1 MTTGNIEQIQK
12 FGGAWTVIK
21 IEILKKYLDAYTTA
35 LKKQPFNLIYI
46 DAFAGC
52 GKYCIKND
60 QKDMPLLEIKK
71 ETDTKV
77 REGSARAALNITTPF
92 HRYHFIDLAENN
104 FGQLNNLK
112 TEYSALSSRINIHR
126 ADANEAVLKICKE
139 TNWYDCRGVLF
150 LDPFDLE
157 VEWKTIEAVAQT
169 KAIDMWFLF
178 PIMAVN
184 RLLTKKELPPA
195 EWQKK
200 LDKVFGAT
208 DWRTSLYSKPQ
219 TRQTSILS
227 LLPEDKTIK
236 DTDIEGIK
244 EYTASRLKTVFT
256 KVSPNARILKNKTNS
271 PLFVLFF
278 AVSTESDQ
286 GQKVAMRI
294 ANYIL
299 KNT

>member
-1 MTTGNIEQIQK
+1 MDQKKNEQIQK

-21 IEILKKYLDAYTTA
+21 IDILKQYLDAYTTA
-35 LKKQPFNLIYI
+35 LKSQPFNLVYI

-52 GKYCIKND
+52 GKYTTKND
-60 QKDMPLLEIKK
+60 QQDMPLLAIKK
-71 ETDTKV
+71 DTDIEV
-77 REGSARAALNITTPF
+77 REGSARAALNITNPF
-92 HRYHFIDLAENN
+92 HKYHFIDLAESN
-104 FGQLNNLK
+104 FEQLNSLK
-112 TEYSALSSRINIHR
+112 AEYSSISSRISIHR
-126 ADANEAVLKICKE
+126 EDANEAVLRICKE
-139 TNWYDCRGVLF
+139 TNWYDYRGVLF

-157 VEWKTIEAVAQT
+157 VEWKTIETVAQT
-169 KAIDMWFLF
+169 KGIDMWFLF

-184 RLLTKKELPPA
+184 RLLTRKELPPE

-208 DWRTSLYSKPQ
+208 DWRTSLYSKIQ
-219 TRQTSILS
+219 ARQTSIYS
-227 LLPEDKTIK
+227 LLPEDITVK

-244 EYTASRLKTVFT
+244 EYTASRLRTVFT
-256 KVSPNARILKNKTNS
+256 KVSPSARILRNKTNS

-278 AVSTESDQ
+278 AVSTESDR
-286 GQKVAMRI
+286 GKEVAMRI

>member
-1 MTTGNIEQIQK
+1 MDKKKNEQIQK

-21 IEILKKYLDAYTTA
+21 IDILKKYLDAYTTA
-35 LKKQPFNLIYI
+35 LKNQPFNLVYI

-52 GKYCIKND
+52 GKYSTKND
-60 QKDMPLLEIKK
+60 QQDMPLLAIKK
-71 ETDTKV
+71 DTDIEV
-77 REGSARAALNITTPF
+77 REGSARAALNITNPF
-92 HRYHFIDLAENN
+92 HKYHFIDLAENN
-104 FGQLNNLK
+104 FEQLNSLK
-112 TEYSALSSRINIHR
+112 AEYSSLSSRINLHR
-126 ADANEAVLKICKE
+126 ADANQTVLRICKG
-139 TNWYDCRGVLF
+139 TNWDDCRGVLF

-157 VEWKTIEAVAQT
+157 VEWKTIETVAQT

-184 RLLTKKELPPA
+184 RLLTRKELPPE

-200 LDKVFGAT
+200 LDKVFGASN
-208 DWRTSLYSKPQ
+208 WRTSLYSKPQ
-219 TRQTSILS
+219 ARQTSILL
-227 LLPEDKTIK
+227 LLPEDTTVK

-256 KVSPNARILKNKTNS
+256 KVSPHARILKNKTNS

-286 GQKVAMRI
+286 GQNLAMRI
-294 ANYIL
+294 ANHIL